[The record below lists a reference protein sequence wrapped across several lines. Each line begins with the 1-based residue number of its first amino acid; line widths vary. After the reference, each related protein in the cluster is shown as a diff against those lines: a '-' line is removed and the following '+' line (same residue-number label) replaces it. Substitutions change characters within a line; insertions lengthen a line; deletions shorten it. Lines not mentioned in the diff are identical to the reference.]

1 MFFTFSLRQQGDFW
15 SWGAAK
21 VHHGR
26 QLFPWA
32 SASTQIAT
40 SPTPLGLTDKKA
52 AVVVRSIQRIKSKH
66 ISVCFSQLVAKLQTC
81 TYHKIMQHDP
91 MKCLLENCGSRGPL
105 NAEASSLVR
114 AIVENWTSRQDRT
127 YCNIKV
133 SQTFCSVV
141 GQDLSSQRVVEVQ
154 CTCTLSGRFLTEGTS
169 QVRDL
174 QHVGSIDFQCVN
186 KHVCCLWTDQ
196 PYPYMW
202 QACGLTYPCS
212 YR

>member
-1 MFFTFSLRQQGDFW
+1 MMHMLGLLGTFRCHSCVFHFFPSTTGRFLKLGCFT
-15 SWGAAK
+15 AK

-40 SPTPLGLTDKKA
+40 SPTPLGLTDQKA

-81 TYHKIMQHDP
+81 IYHKIMQHDP
-91 MKCLLENCGSRGPL
+91 MKCLLENCASRGPL

-127 YCNIKV
+127 YCNLKV
-133 SQTFCSVV
+133 SQTFCFV
-141 GQDLSSQRVVEVQ
+141 LLLARICHPKEWW
-154 CTCTLSGRFLTEGTS
+154 RFTAHA
-169 QVRDL
+169 R
-174 QHVGSIDFQCVN
+174 
-186 KHVCCLWTDQ
+186 
-196 PYPYMW
+196 YPDVF
-202 QACGLTYPCS
+202 
-212 YR
+212 